1 MLLLV
6 SPCLPSLFL
15 KSQCGRAGGRPRGLA
30 GWRQRGS
37 RDGEIQR
44 YVLKGL
50 VSSGHKHSSPSA
62 PASGACTA
70 QQAWI
75 RTKPLITSLPPLAA
89 RFFLSLSFS
98 FFSLPWHSCQT
109 RSYCGSHRWIT
120 PGPLARE
127 SRQDCFYH
135 PVTPRKQNKKLTIS
149 DNNENHFCFAPFPHT
164 DCIYKKYV
172 YKTVI
177 TKQRVIFLPP

>member
-1 MLLLV
+1 MFTF
-6 SPCLPSLFL
+6 SFL
-15 KSQCGRAGGRPRGLA
+15 KSQCGRAVGRPRGLA

-89 RFFLSLSFS
+89 RFFSLFLFLFSLS
-98 FFSLPWHSCQT
+98 PGTVAKPAAIAATAAHT
-109 RSYCGSHRWIT
+109 GESH
-120 PGPLARE
+120 PGPMHGSPA
-127 SRQDCFYH
+127 
-135 PVTPRKQNKKLTIS
+135 
-149 DNNENHFCFAPFPHT
+149 
-164 DCIYKKYV
+164 
-172 YKTVI
+172 KTASI
-177 TKQRVIFLPP
+177 IL

>member
-1 MLLLV
+1 MFTF
-6 SPCLPSLFL
+6 SFL
-15 KSQCGRAGGRPRGLA
+15 KSQCGRTGGRPRGLA

-75 RTKPLITSLPPLAA
+75 RTKPLITTLPPLAA
-89 RFFLSLSFS
+89 RFLSLSF
-98 FFSLPWHSCQT
+98 FFFFLS
-109 RSYCGSHRWIT
+109 
-120 PGPLARE
+120 PLAQLPNPQPSQLLRLT
-127 SRQDCFYH
+127 
-135 PVTPRKQNKKLTIS
+135 PVNHTRAPCTGVPPRLLLSSCDTTK
-149 DNNENHFCFAPFPHT
+149 
-164 DCIYKKYV
+164 
-172 YKTVI
+172 
-177 TKQRVIFLPP
+177 TKQKNNNK